1 MPRMTCLRTF
11 AVLGAFALP
20 VFLAASTHAGLTI
33 DLRIPTGDPK
43 GLVAVTPGQRVPID
57 VYAVVTG
64 TSTGVEGLGSLQ
76 GAFIGTGNFV
86 TGRIVP
92 AGDLDEATFTITLP
106 AVAPF
111 NGNGSQPG
119 ASKYIGPADGVI
131 DLGDT
136 TNRSDLG
143 DLVVFRANSM
153 QVTSGTVIPDGREF
167 RIGRV
172 EFVVEGATG
181 GEPTIINWAFRR
193 GPGGEPVEAAALFRQ
208 DGAVVN
214 GTGQIGAG
222 APIVFAPEPAAF
234 SLMTLAALTLRRPR
248 FPVPARPS

>member
-1 MPRMTCLRTF
+1 MLVHARNGVSVCDCGGQLDRNRGNDIAPHQPNYRRKNMRRITCMQTMAALW
-11 AVLGAFALP
+11 ALVLTM
-20 VFLAASTHAGLTI
+20 FLTAPAAQAGLTI

-106 AVAPF
+106 AISPF

-119 ASKYIGPADGVI
+119 ASKHIGPA
-131 DLGDT
+131 
-136 TNRSDLG
+136 
-143 DLVVFRANSM
+143 
-153 QVTSGTVIPDGREF
+153 
-167 RIGRV
+167 
-172 EFVVEGATG
+172 
-181 GEPTIINWAFRR
+181 
-193 GPGGEPVEAAALFRQ
+193 
-208 DGAVVN
+208 
-214 GTGQIGAG
+214 
-222 APIVFAPEPAAF
+222 
-234 SLMTLAALTLRRPR
+234 
-248 FPVPARPS
+248 